1 MTDEAIEISKNFFI
15 MASEPI
21 PGLTADDIRTRYADD
36 HDEANLASSFA
47 AVNNKFCWVEDN
59 IYDYDEGTE
68 AYREA
73 YEITKAWEKLMN
85 ELLAEIFNILRSENV
100 DIPDKG
106 WNTVVIPF
114 MKRNGYEDCNG
125 WWVPLKQEDEQ

>member
-1 MTDEAIEISKNFFI
+1 
-15 MASEPI
+15 
-21 PGLTADDIRTRYADD
+21 
-36 HDEANLASSFA
+36 
-47 AVNNKFCWVEDN
+47 
-59 IYDYDEGTE
+59 
-68 AYREA
+68 
-73 YEITKAWEKLMN
+73 MN

>member
-1 MTDEAIEISKNFFI
+1 MSDEAIKISKDVII
-15 MASEPI
+15 MAAEPI
-21 PGLTADDIRTRYADD
+21 PGLTPDDIRSRYADD
-36 HDEANLASSFA
+36 HDEASLASAFA
-47 AVNNKFCWVEDN
+47 AVNNKFYWVEDN

-68 AYREA
+68 EYKEA
-73 YEITKAWEKLMN
+73 YDITEAWEKLMN
-85 ELLAEIFNILRSENV
+85 ELLAEIFDILKSENV